1 MSPSP
6 FAANLRHAC
15 STRRSVSDICRQ
27 VGINRQQ
34 FNRYVN
40 GQAAPSPHNL
50 SRIAGFFGLRPADF
64 SLDPLF
70 FEQRLANAAGE
81 AFQSDALRAC
91 FPGNLQS
98 LRRHLG
104 YYQTYHVSLS
114 WPGMIVCSCARL
126 DEHEGMVRVKSIERI
141 QDRSHEIRQFS
152 KYVGLAS
159 YLRHRLFVVERS
171 MGAEPMIAQTILTPF
186 ETHQRIYLKGMTLGI
201 SWRKQNLPYA
211 SRVIWRH
218 LGTDTDRRQLL
229 ARCGVLAPN
238 SRQLPPTVREFL
250 DVGDSPTVSIPVDGV

>member
-1 MSPSP
+1 MRASP
-6 FAANLRHAC
+6 FSTNLRQAC
-15 STRRSVSDICRQ
+15 STRKSVSEICRQ
-27 VGINRQQ
+27 LGINRQQ

-40 GQAAPSPHNL
+40 GEAVPSPHNL
-50 SRIAGFFGLRPADF
+50 ARIAAFFGVRPADF
-64 SLDPLF
+64 SLDPPL
-70 FEQRLANAAGE
+70 FEQRLSSASGS
-81 AFQSDALRAC
+81 AFETDALRAC
-91 FPGNLQS
+91 FPGNLPS

-114 WPGMIVCSCARL
+114 WPGMIVSSCARL
-126 DEHEGMVRVKSIERI
+126 DEHDGMVRVKSIERI
-141 QDRSHEIRQFS
+141 QDRPHEIRQFS

-159 YLRHRLFVVERS
+159 FLRNRIFVVERS
-171 MGAEPMIAQTILTPF
+171 TGPEPMIAETILTPF
-186 ETHQRIYLKGMTLGI
+186 ETHQRIYLKGMTVGV

-229 ARCGVLAPN
+229 SRCGVLHPG

-250 DVGDSPTVSIPVDGV
+250 EMDGSPAISIPFSGA